1 MLQEKPGEN
10 LWCKH
15 AEMILADLYF
25 IVTGHLLARF
35 FFIFH
40 CFHANDTSC
49 QRPLLKCTAPFP
61 KNGGLEYSTWSFGM
75 SIFGKWQCL
84 SLGLCALVM
93 VAGSTLA
100 QAESVPKFKQGE
112 DYAKVRIKLLN
123 AGWKP
128 RRMPDADQ
136 CMQGDDR
143 CQGRPEM
150 EACAGS
156 GRANCRFAW
165 QRAGA
170 LLTIFTVGSPAVFEA
185 ASNE

>member
-1 MLQEKPGEN
+1 M
-10 LWCKH
+10 
-15 AEMILADLYF
+15 
-25 IVTGHLLARF
+25 
-35 FFIFH
+35 
-40 CFHANDTSC
+40 
-49 QRPLLKCTAPFP
+49 LKCTDPFLE
-61 KNGGLEYSTWSFGM
+61 NGGLEYLIWSFGM
-75 SIFGKWQCL
+75 SIFGKWRCL
-84 SLGLCALVM
+84 SLGLCALMM
-93 VAGSTLA
+93 VAGSALA
-100 QAESVPKFKQGE
+100 QAESMPKFKQGE

-165 QRAGA
+165 KRAGV
-170 LLTIFTVGSPAVFEA
+170 LLTIFTVDSPALFDS

>member
-1 MLQEKPGEN
+1 MGRIIA
-10 LWCKH
+10 H
-15 AEMILADLYF
+15 MTILMGKLVFLSDA
-25 IVTGHLLARF
+25 
-35 FFIFH
+35 
-40 CFHANDTSC
+40 SC
-49 QRPLLKCTAPFP
+49 QQPMLKCADPFLGS
-61 KNGGLEYSTWSFGM
+61 GGFEYSTWSFGM
-75 SIFGKWQCL
+75 PVLGQWRSL
-84 SLGLCALVM
+84 SLGFCALVM

-112 DYAKVRIKLLN
+112 DYAQVRSKLLN

-165 QRAGA
+165 KRAGA